1 MGVNTITTADKITKD
16 YIKIKYRNDDIL
28 YVPTDSLD
36 NVRKYIGGGDTS
48 PKLNKL
54 GTKEWENTKSKVKK
68 NLEVIAK
75 DLVEL
80 YAKRQHIKGF
90 EFSKDTPWQ
99 KQFEDGFPY
108 QETDDQLRCIE
119 EVKKDMEKPIP
130 MDRLLCGDVGYGKTE
145 VAIRAAFK
153 AVMDQ
158 KQVAYLVP
166 TTVLANQQYEEFKSR
181 MEEFP
186 IRVDLLN
193 R

>member
-1 MGVNTITTADKITKD
+1 MVINLSNSFEETVKKKKYKNSAFKQGEKIVFADLKEGDFVVHKLHGIGQFMGVNTITTADKITKD
-16 YIKIKYRNDDIL
+16 YIKIKYKNDDVL

-36 NVRKYIGGGDTS
+36 SVRKYIGGGDTS

-68 NLEVIAK
+68 NLEIIAK

-80 YAKRQHIKGF
+80 YAKRQHVKGF

-119 EVKKDMEKPIP
+119 EVKK
-130 MDRLLCGDVGYGKTE
+130 RHGKTCS
-145 VAIRAAFK
+145 
-153 AVMDQ
+153 
-158 KQVAYLVP
+158 
-166 TTVLANQQYEEFKSR
+166 NG
-181 MEEFP
+181 
-186 IRVDLLN
+186 
-193 R
+193 